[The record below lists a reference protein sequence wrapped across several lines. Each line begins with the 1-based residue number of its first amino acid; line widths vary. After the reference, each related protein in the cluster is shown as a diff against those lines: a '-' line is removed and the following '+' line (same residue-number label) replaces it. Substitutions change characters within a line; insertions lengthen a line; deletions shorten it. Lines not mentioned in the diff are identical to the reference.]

1 MLSRWKIQALEEQYF
16 FSDTFVHFDGRE
28 DNFQSRRDREKSC
41 YSTLQYN
48 DFIVNKLRLQVNDA
62 GAAVWLQQVGAR
74 STSSCI
80 CD

>member
-1 MLSRWKIQALEEQYF
+1 MLSRWKIEAREEQCS
-16 FSDTFVHFDGRE
+16 FSDKFVHFDGSE
-28 DNFQSRRDREKSC
+28 HDFHSRRDREKSC

-48 DFIVNKLRLQVNDA
+48 DFIVNRLRLRVDSA

-74 STSSCI
+74 STSSCT